1 MVIIYGTGIRRRRR
15 LRETE
20 MEEVRT
26 VRACTYATVAYGY
39 PLHEAHPSIDK
50 HVRRVGYAPKWIRGT
65 MPWIVND

>member
-1 MVIIYGTGIRRRRR
+1 
-15 LRETE
+15 
-20 MEEVRT
+20 MEEVVRT

-65 MPWIVND
+65 MPWIVNG